1 MSFFRRELRPALMFV
16 VLLAAGCFYPAQVP
30 PATAPSQPP
39 PVQTA
44 TDWRPT
50 GAGAAGEE
58 VMMAG
63 GDGVDVIVEGVAA
76 RTGGGWDIARDAAL
90 RDALRKAVEQGVG
103 TMVSSETRVQ
113 NFQLLSD
120 RIYSVAEGYVSS
132 YRVIAERPDGE
143 LYRVTIR
150 ARVKTDKLENDLPAI
165 GILIAEQGRP
175 RVAVLVK
182 ELENWQEFSVEDRMM
197 AQEMTEAGLLEAF
210 GRRGFP
216 IVDYRQVQENLKRQ
230 QLKPVLTGDN
240 RAAAELGQR
249 AGAEVFVTGLAQ
261 RETEVKQ
268 IPYGGG
274 EMLMFR
280 MRLSVRAV
288 NVADGAVLAVSNV
301 VRELPFSEDE
311 ARREAIDSAAT
322 ALISGIL
329 RGWRRRENVTV
340 LTISNASFERVQQL
354 KSEISQKLRGVKDVL
369 FRDLTGATA
378 TLEVISETA
387 SSEVVNGLRTASFGV
402 PFEVLGL
409 AGNRV
414 ELRLKE

>member
-1 MSFFRRELRPALMFV
+1 MLMFV
-16 VLLAAGCFYPAQVP
+16 ALLAAGCFYPAQVP
-30 PATAPSQPP
+30 PATAPGQPP
-39 PVQTA
+39 PAQTT

-58 VMMAG
+58 VMVAG
-63 GDGVDVIVEGVAA
+63 GDGVEVIVEGVAA
-76 RTGGGWDIARDAAL
+76 RTGGSWDIARDAAL
-90 RDALRKAVEQGVG
+90 RDALRKAVEQAVG
-103 TMVSSETRVQ
+103 TLVSSETRVQ

-150 ARVKTDKLENDLPAI
+150 ARVKTDRLESDLPAI
-165 GILIAEQGRP
+165 GILIAEQGWP

-182 ELENWQEFSVEDRMM
+182 ELENWEDFSVEDRMM
-197 AQEMTEAGLLEAF
+197 AQEMTEAALLEAF

-216 IVDYRQVQENLKRQ
+216 MVDYRQVQENLKRQ

-240 RAAAELGQR
+240 RAAAELGRR
-249 AGAEVFVTGLAQ
+249 AGAEVFITGLAQ
-261 RETEVKQ
+261 RGTEVKKV
-268 IPYGGG
+268 PYGAG
-274 EMLMFR
+274 EMVMHR

-288 NVADGAVLAVSNV
+288 NVSDGAVLAVSNV
-301 VRELPFSEDE
+301 VRELPFSEDD

-329 RGWRRRENVTV
+329 RSWRRRENVTV
-340 LTISNASFERVQQL
+340 VVIDNASFERVQQF
-354 KSEISQKLRGVKDVL
+354 KSEISQKLRGVKSVL
-369 FRDLTGATA
+369 FRDLTGSTA
-378 TLEVISETA
+378 TLDVISETA
-387 SSEVVNGLRTASFGV
+387 SSEIVDGLRSASFSTA
-402 PFEVLGL
+402 FEVVGL